1 MRVTSEQEHLIA
13 LPLDGSIFLR
23 GSAGTGKTTT
33 ALLRLERIYRE
44 RPGESLLVL
53 LPQRVMGNSVKRA
66 LEQSEAYHPGQAT
79 LTTMNSLARR
89 MVGLFWPLFSEAA
102 GFNRPYAPPQFLTLE
117 TAQFYMGKLVNPML
131 DAGAFSSIS
140 LPRHRLFSQI
150 LDSVNKSALVGFPLE
165 DIYARLSSAWT
176 GSPAQLN
183 VYQDVQTAAS
193 AFRQF
198 CLENNLLDYSLQVE
212 LFRRFVWPEPL
223 CQRFLKGSYQHLFY
237 DNCEED
243 PPYAHDIILEWLPA
257 FKSAL
262 TLYDENAGFRRI
274 LGADPVSA
282 QRLEKASGRALVF
295 SQQHTREQMQALQ
308 RALQHHPSKKQPAPP
323 RNQLVEA
330 LRLPEKPA
338 RFFPEMLGQTADIVS
353 GLTRAGTPPGQI
365 AILAPYLP
373 SAMGFAIQQTLSAAG
388 LQSRLLRPSIPII
401 ENPFAQ
407 QLISLAHLA
416 HPGWQP
422 SLDPAL
428 VTNAL
433 SASIAGL
440 DLVRAQLIRLKLCL
454 KGGADFA
461 LLPFAAASEELR
473 ERIPAEIADRHETL
487 RLWLLQ
493 APPEEPLDLYFSR
506 LFGEVLSQPGFG
518 FYQNLS
524 AARSTAVLMESF
536 RKFRQS
542 LNPSETLRVDQ
553 VNQDFARMIQD
564 GVISA
569 QYLDE
574 WQSEEDQRVL
584 ISPALSFLSSGRRV
598 DYQVWLSIG
607 STGWYERLEQPL
619 TQPYVL
625 SRQWPA
631 GKKWTAEEEKRV
643 SLEILDSLLDGLLSR
658 CNKGVILGLSEF
670 GQNGQ
675 EEKGMLLIKIQ
686 SLLRQAAR
694 EAGNG

>member
-1 MRVTSEQEHLIA
+1 M
-13 LPLDGSIFLR
+13 
-23 GSAGTGKTTT
+23 
-33 ALLRLERIYRE
+33 
-44 RPGESLLVL
+44 
-53 LPQRVMGNSVKRA
+53 
-66 LEQSEAYHPGQAT
+66 
-79 LTTMNSLARR
+79 
-89 MVGLFWPLFSEAA
+89 
-102 GFNRPYAPPQFLTLE
+102 
-117 TAQFYMGKLVNPML
+117 
-131 DAGAFSSIS
+131 
-140 LPRHRLFSQI
+140 
-150 LDSVNKSALVGFPLE
+150 
-165 DIYARLSSAWT
+165 
-176 GSPAQLN
+176 
-183 VYQDVQTAAS
+183 
-193 AFRQF
+193 
-198 CLENNLLDYSLQVE
+198 
-212 LFRRFVWPEPL
+212 
-223 CQRFLKGSYQHLFY
+223 
-237 DNCEED
+237 
-243 PPYAHDIILEWLPA
+243 
-257 FKSAL
+257 
-262 TLYDENAGFRRI
+262 
-274 LGADPVSA
+274 
-282 QRLEKASGRALVF
+282 
-295 SQQHTREQMQALQ
+295 
-308 RALQHHPSKKQPAPP
+308 
-323 RNQLVEA
+323 
-330 LRLPEKPA
+330 
-338 RFFPEMLGQTADIVS
+338 
-353 GLTRAGTPPGQI
+353 
-365 AILAPYLP
+365 
-373 SAMGFAIQQTLSAAG
+373 
-388 LQSRLLRPSIPII
+388 
-401 ENPFAQ
+401 
-407 QLISLAHLA
+407 
-416 HPGWQP
+416 
-422 SLDPAL
+422 
-428 VTNAL
+428 
-433 SASIAGL
+433 
-440 DLVRAQLIRLKLCL
+440 CL

-473 ERIPAEIADRHETL
+473 DRIPAEIADRYETL

-493 APPEEPLDLYFSR
+493 APPEEPLDLFFSR
-506 LFGEVLSQPGFG
+506 LFGEVLAHPGFG

-598 DYQVWLSIG
+598 DYQVCLSIG

-694 EAGNG
+694 EADNG